1 MQKFLH
7 PGERKILQ
15 RIATVAIKY
24 HKIQK
29 FIKSVT
35 EPDSSA
41 ENPGC
46 IKWELKVLFKMYFF

>member
-15 RIATVAIKY
+15 RIATVATKY

-35 EPDSSA
+35 EPEGSA
-41 ENPGC
+41 DQPGC
-46 IKWELKVLFKMYFF
+46 IKWALKFLFTISVF